1 MRPQMYK
8 NIITGHTVVCSNP
21 RDIRLI
27 EGVEYLVVTQP
38 GHYNNRSFMIRRDS
52 LSKIEKTIDNKLI

>member
-1 MRPQMYK
+1 MKPQHYK
-8 NIITGHTVVCSNP
+8 NIINGTTVVCANP
-21 RDIRLI
+21 KDIKII

-52 LSKIEKTIDNKLI
+52 LTKIEPVKTN